1 MYNSFTLCSTL
12 FSTEG
17 KIFFQ
22 GLVPP
27 IVTVLF
33 SRTKKELCAFAISCK
48 NKIFLYVEQVL
59 KISMNI
65 AI

>member
-17 KIFFQ
+17 KNFSR

-33 SRTKKELCAFAISCK
+33 SRTKKELCAFAITCK
-48 NKIFLYVEQVL
+48 NRSYVYIGQVL

>member
-17 KIFFQ
+17 KEFFK

-27 IVTVLF
+27 IVIVLF
-33 SRTKKELCAFAISCK
+33 SRTKKVLFAFAISCK
-48 NKIFLYVEQVL
+48 NKSV
-59 KISMNI
+59 
-65 AI
+65 

>member
-17 KIFFQ
+17 QKFLR

>member
-12 FSTEG
+12 FSTESQ
-17 KIFFQ
+17 KFFK
-22 GLVPP
+22 GTCAP

-33 SRTKKELCAFAISCK
+33 SRTKKDLCAFAISCK
-48 NKIFLYVEQVL
+48 NKSFLYIGQVL